1 MIFVFYFFAAAS
13 VFLGWKSLRSG
24 IAYLEFFKREIN
36 KPKSSFAPFASII
49 APCRG
54 LDADLEANLSALFQQ
69 DFPRYEIVFVVGDQ
83 SDEAATVIKKLINRK
98 DAKTQREEET
108 ENFLQLKNSASPARL
123 CGENLLSAK
132 LLVAGTAENESQKI
146 HNLRRAVAEV
156 SERSEVLVFVD
167 SDARPDKDWLRN
179 LIAPLE
185 DKIVGA
191 ATGYR
196 WFVSRRGNFAS
207 HLRAVWNASIASALG
222 ANGEN
227 NFCWGGSTAMRRA
240 TFERLNITEKWRGA
254 LADDYALM
262 RVLRQ
267 NDLPIRFVPQCLTAT
282 VEDCN
287 FRQMLEFTTR
297 QMKITRV
304 YAPHLWLASLV
315 GSFLFASTFWTGI
328 LILFFAS
335 SGWHFWLTLA
345 FLLLIFALGAAKAH
359 LRLNA
364 VKLVLKD
371 YEIQLN
377 RSYLAHITLWTITPI
392 LFFYNDFAALLSK
405 KIAWRGI
412 GYEMISPTET
422 RIVER
427 KRG

>member
-1 MIFVFYFFAAAS
+1 MIFVFYFFAAGS
-13 VFLGWKSLRSG
+13 VFLGWKSLQSG

-36 KPKSSFAPFASII
+36 KPKSDFAPFVSII

-54 LDADLEANLSALFQQ
+54 LDADLEANLSALFRQ
-69 DFPRYEIVFVVGDQ
+69 DFPRYEIVFVVGDER
-83 SDEAATVIKKLINRK
+83 DEAVAVIKKLINRR
-98 DAKTQREEET
+98 DAEMQRREKTED
-108 ENFLQLKNSASPARL
+108 NLHLKSSASPRL

-132 LLVAGTAENESQKI
+132 LIVAGTAENESQKI

-156 SERSEVLVFVD
+156 SERSEVFVFVD
-167 SDARPDKDWLRN
+167 SDTRPDKDWLQN

-185 DKIVGA
+185 DETTGA

-196 WFVSRRGNFAS
+196 WFVSRRGNFS
-207 HLRAVWNASIASALG
+207 SQLRAVWNASIASALG
-222 ANGEN
+222 ANAKN
-227 NFCWGGSTAMRRA
+227 NFCWGGSTAIRRA
-240 TFERLNITEKWRGA
+240 TFERLNIAEKWRGA

-267 NDLPIRFVPQCLTAT
+267 NNLPIRFVPQCLTAT

-304 YAPHLWLASLV
+304 YAPHLWLASFV
-315 GSFLFASTFWTGI
+315 GSFLFALTFWTGI

-335 SGWHFWLTLA
+335 GWHFLLTLA
-345 FLLLIFALGAAKAH
+345 FLLIIFALGAAKAR

-371 YEIQLN
+371 YENQLN
-377 RSYLAHITLWTITPI
+377 RSFVWQTTLWTITPI
-392 LFFYNDFAALLSK
+392 LFFYNDFAALLSR
-405 KIAWRGI
+405 KIVWRGI

-422 RIVER
+422 RVVNQSND
-427 KRG
+427 